1 MPTCD
6 ICSLTIEKSEMH
18 LVSGPDI
25 SNATNAGFFPKDI
38 AKHSPMAAFSDIF
51 GGPSASDPSSWRM
64 TVKGNQ
70 TADWGLCQTCLK
82 EFQAFQKERKRREE
96 EQRIEAKRRAAER
109 AAEEARRKPI
119 MEERVQNR
127 QCRYCGSALGFFDK
141 IFKRTNHKK
150 CREQNG
156 TF

>member
-1 MPTCD
+1 MLMFTVRAAGGGMAD
-6 ICSLTIEKSEMH
+6 EDFAMG
-18 LVSGPDI
+18 V
-25 SNATNAGFFPKDI
+25 NAGLPGRRLSDSQIREVIGKIRADER
-38 AKHSPMAAFSDIF
+38 AADQI
-51 GGPSASDPSSWRM
+51 
-64 TVKGNQ
+64 KQ
-70 TADWGLCQTCLK
+70 C
-82 EFQAFQKERKRREE
+82 EERKRREE